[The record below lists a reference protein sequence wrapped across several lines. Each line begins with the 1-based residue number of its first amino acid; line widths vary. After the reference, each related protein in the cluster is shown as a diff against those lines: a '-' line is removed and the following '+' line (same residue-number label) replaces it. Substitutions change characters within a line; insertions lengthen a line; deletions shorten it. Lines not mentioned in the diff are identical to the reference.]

1 MAIGNEGF
9 WITPQGEV
17 IEIEEHLNAI
27 KADPAFFGF
36 STADWAK
43 WKQKGVRGN
52 RTSILHQAFLRGWI
66 RVRGNGDS
74 MEIQVDELSPSTT
87 EKVTDFLKWTGA
99 LVSDPI
105 HMLEVMPDRER
116 TTTAGE
122 FLPRAL
128 P

>member
-1 MAIGNEGF
+1 MAIGYKGF
-9 WITPQGEV
+9 WIKPQGEV
-17 IEIEEHLNAI
+17 IEIDEHLNAI
-27 KADPAFFGF
+27 EVDPTFFGF

-43 WKQKGVRGN
+43 WVRKGVRGN

-74 MEIQVDELSPSTT
+74 IEINVDELSPSTT
-87 EKVTDFLKWTGA
+87 AKVADFLERTGA
-99 LVSDPI
+99 LENDLI

-122 FLPRAL
+122 FLP
-128 P
+128 